1 MSVRRI
7 PPVFPNG
14 RAGKRHGSHQ
24 GDSGRDG
31 EEDERDVVWPG
42 GQAGCE
48 SSPRRRADRR
58 RLAYHPGEH
67 RVEERQRAPI
77 CCPDS
82 GSRVAASVDADDR

>member
-1 MSVRRI
+1 MGAPENGTGHIRATAGATARR
-7 PPVFPNG
+7 
-14 RAGKRHGSHQ
+14 
-24 GDSGRDG
+24 
-31 EEDERDVVWPG
+31 DERDVVWPG